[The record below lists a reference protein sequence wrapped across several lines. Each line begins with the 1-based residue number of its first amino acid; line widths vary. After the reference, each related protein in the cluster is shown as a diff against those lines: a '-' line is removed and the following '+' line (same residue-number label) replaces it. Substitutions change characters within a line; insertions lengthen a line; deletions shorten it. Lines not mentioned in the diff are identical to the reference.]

1 VSRSRFIDGGVGI
14 AVIGCGSIGSL
25 RAQIAH
31 RHPSVDFLAVCDV
44 VEERARRLAGEC
56 EADAWSTDA
65 TELIASE
72 RVDAVI
78 VASTEDA
85 HFAPAMSALQ
95 AGKTLLVEK
104 PFTILPDEG
113 QKLLVGAE
121 EYGIPI
127 YTGFTQR
134 FRRRYLA
141 IKEHIVQG
149 YIGDVT
155 SAKAT
160 IYLAESVAR
169 AVISRAPTTTPSI
182 NTMTYLFDLLNWYL
196 DGPRPSSVYAAGST
210 KGRIF
215 EEFGTVDSTWC
226 VLSYPDG
233 MVASL
238 GVSWELP
245 EFWPAYVASM
255 DFELFGREGA
265 ISVKDDHR
273 DVLMASRKPIH
284 SPYTPDSS
292 SMNVAMLGSYM
303 PGDWALG
310 EHFGAMQ
317 QETNA
322 FINAVGTGRADPIL
336 ATGQDGLDVLHISRA
351 VDESARKREIV
362 AIDWD
367 RSG

>member
-1 VSRSRFIDGGVGI
+1 VTRARFIDGGVGV

-31 RHPSVDFLAVCDV
+31 RHPSVDYLAVCDV
-44 VEERARRLAGEC
+44 VEERARRLADAC
-56 EADAWSTDA
+56 EADAWASDA
-65 TELIASE
+65 TELVTSD
-72 RVDAVI
+72 RVDAVV
-78 VASTEDA
+78 VASTEDS
-85 HFAPAMSALQ
+85 HYIPAMAALQ

-113 QKLLVGAE
+113 QKLLLGAE
-121 EYGIPI
+121 EYGVRI

-141 IKEHIVQG
+141 IKEHILNG

-182 NTMTYLFDLLNWYL
+182 NTMTYLFDLLNWYV
-196 DGPRPSSVYAAGST
+196 DGPLPSSVYAAGST

-226 VLSYPDG
+226 ILTYPDG
-233 MVASL
+233 MVANL

-245 EFWPAYVASM
+245 DFWPAYVASM

-284 SPYTPDSS
+284 SPYTPDTT
-292 SMNVAMLGSYM
+292 SMHVAMLGSYM

-317 QETNA
+317 EETHA

-336 ATGQDGLDVLHISRA
+336 ATGQDGMDVLHISRA
-351 VDESARKREIV
+351 VDESARSGEIV
-362 AIDWD
+362 TIDWG
-367 RSG
+367 R

>member
-1 VSRSRFIDGGVGI
+1 MTRSRYITGGVGV

-31 RHPSVDFLAVCDV
+31 RHPSVDYLAVCDI
-44 VEERARRLAGEC
+44 VEDKARNLAAAC
-56 EADAWSTDA
+56 EADSWSTDA
-65 TELIASE
+65 MEVVTREE
-72 RVDAVI
+72 VDAVI

-85 HFAPAMSALQ
+85 HFAPAMAALQ

-104 PFTILPDEG
+104 PFTILPEEG

-121 EYGIPI
+121 EYELRI

-141 IKEHIVQG
+141 IKEHVNKG

-169 AVISRAPTTTPSI
+169 AVISRARTTTPSV

-196 DGPRPSSVYAAGST
+196 GGNLPQAAYAAGST
-210 KGRIF
+210 KGRIY

-226 VLSYPDG
+226 VLTYADG
-233 MVASL
+233 MVANL

-255 DFELFGREGA
+255 DFELFGREGT

-284 SPYTPDSS
+284 SPYTPDTT
-292 SMNVAMLGSYM
+292 SMHVAMLGSYM

-317 QETNA
+317 EETHA
-322 FINAVGTGRADPIL
+322 FINSVGTGRPDPIL
-336 ATGQDGLDVLHISRA
+336 ATGQEGMDVLHISRA
-351 VDESARKREIV
+351 VDESTKTGQIVSLNWAR
-362 AIDWD
+362 
-367 RSG
+367 